1 MYSSENYHEY
11 YFGPNV
17 KGRKPRE
24 KTPSRLQ
31 QRKKKKAAKEEKP
44 WMMNGGVMCRRCTV
58 CKKKINPGETICSSC
73 QIVSL

>member
-17 KGRKPRE
+17 KRKPRE
-24 KTPSRLQ
+24 KVPSRLQ

-44 WMMNGGVMCRRCTV
+44 WVRHGGVRHRRCTV

-73 QIVSL
+73 QVVSL